1 MEIPGKI
8 SNQFSNPPS
17 EQTMPASKPACAEK
31 FLIVLIKPSH
41 YDDDGYVIQ
50 WWRGWIPANSPA
62 ALYGL
67 ALDARR
73 RQVLGAG
80 VDLELEVYDEINTVL
95 PLKRIIR
102 RFRQNGLKGLVCL
115 VGVQSNQFARAVDIG
130 RMMRRHDIQVVIG
143 GFHVSGCVSMLPE
156 MPPELKEAAALG
168 ISLFAGEAEGRM
180 DELLRDAYAR
190 KLKPLYNFVDDLPG
204 LEGQP
209 LPYLESH
216 HLARNLG
223 NISCFDAGRGCPFNC
238 SFCTIINV
246 QGRKSRYRSAADVE
260 GLIRAHPRG
269 RVRTYFITD
278 DDFVRNRNW
287 EPILDRI
294 IELREKEGYKIHL
307 TIQVDTQ
314 CHKIPRF
321 IQKAARAGCKRVFI
335 GLESINEENL
345 KSAAKRQN
353 KFSEYRTML
362 RAWREAGVMTYAGYI
377 IGFPND
383 TPESLARDIR
393 IIQRELPVDILEFFV
408 LTPLPG
414 SRDHRDLYL
423 KGVEIDSDMNR
434 YDTEHVTTGHPLM
447 TRAEWQSAYEQA
459 WRLYYSPEHIETLI
473 KRAIADG
480 ISPARLTSMIFTFYT
495 SQVYEKVHPLQ
506 SGVFRRKRR
515 SQRRPNMKRE
525 SALLFYPRRA
535 KEIATTYVPALLF
548 LWRLTRLRH
557 RLKKDPA
564 TRHYTDLAI
573 GGAEEEAGQALDL
586 DSAKQ
591 PLAASTFG
599 DA

>member
-1 MEIPGKI
+1 
-8 SNQFSNPPS
+8 
-17 EQTMPASKPACAEK
+17 
-31 FLIVLIKPSH
+31 
-41 YDDDGYVIQ
+41 
-50 WWRGWIPANSPA
+50 
-62 ALYGL
+62 
-67 ALDARR
+67 
-73 RQVLGAG
+73 
-80 VDLELEVYDEINTVL
+80 
-95 PLKRIIR
+95 
-102 RFRQNGLKGLVCL
+102 
-115 VGVQSNQFARAVDIG
+115 
-130 RMMRRHDIQVVIG
+130 
-143 GFHVSGCVSMLPE
+143 
-156 MPPELKEAAALG
+156 
-168 ISLFAGEAEGRM
+168 
-180 DELLRDAYAR
+180 
-190 KLKPLYNFVDDLPG
+190 
-204 LEGQP
+204 
-209 LPYLESH
+209 
-216 HLARNLG
+216 
-223 NISCFDAGRGCPFNC
+223 
-238 SFCTIINV
+238 
-246 QGRKSRYRSAADVE
+246 
-260 GLIRAHPRG
+260 
-269 RVRTYFITD
+269 
-278 DDFVRNRNW
+278 
-287 EPILDRI
+287 
-294 IELREKEGYKIHL
+294 
-307 TIQVDTQ
+307 
-314 CHKIPRF
+314 
-321 IQKAARAGCKRVFI
+321 
-335 GLESINEENL
+335 
-345 KSAAKRQN
+345 
-353 KFSEYRTML
+353 ML

-383 TPESLARDIR
+383 TLGSIARDIR
-393 IIQRELPVDILEFFV
+393 IIQRELPVDILEFFI

-447 TRAEWQSAYEQA
+447 TRAEWQSAYDQA

-548 LWRLTRLRH
+548 LWKLTRLRH

-573 GGAEEEAGQALDL
+573 GGAEEEVGQALDL

-591 PLAASTFG
+591 PLAASAVG

>member
-1 MEIPGKI
+1 MQ
-8 SNQFSNPPS
+8 N
-17 EQTMPASKPACAEK
+17 TPASKPARAEK
-31 FLIVLIKPSH
+31 FLVALIKPSH
-41 YDDDGYVIQ
+41 YDDEGYVIQ

-73 RQVLGAG
+73 RQVLGDS

-95 PLKRIIR
+95 PLKSLIR
-102 RFRQNGLKGLVCL
+102 RFRRNGLKGLVCL
-115 VGVQSNQFARAVDIG
+115 VGVQSNQFPRAVDIG
-130 RMMRRHDIQVVIG
+130 RMMRRNGIQVVIG
-143 GFHVSGCVSMLPE
+143 GFHVSGCVSMIPE
-156 MPPELKEAAALG
+156 MPPELKEATALG
-168 ISLFAGEAEGRM
+168 ISLFAGEAENRM
-180 DELLRDAYAR
+180 DELLRDAYAG
-190 KLKPLYNFVDDLPG
+190 KLKPLYNFVQDLPG

-216 HLARNLG
+216 HLRRNLG

-246 QGRKSRYRSAADVE
+246 QGRKSRYRTAADVE
-260 GLIRAHPRG
+260 ALIRAHPPG
-269 RVRTYFITD
+269 HIRTYFITD

-294 IELREKEGYKIHL
+294 IQMRENEGFKIHL

-321 IQKAARAGCKRVFI
+321 IEKAARAGCKRVFI
-335 GLESINEENL
+335 GLESVNADNL

-362 RAWREAGVMTYAGYI
+362 RAWRDAAVMTYAGYI

-383 TPESLARDIR
+383 TTESIARDIQT
-393 IIQRELPVDILEFFV
+393 IQRELPVDILEFFI

-423 KGVEIDSDMNR
+423 NGVSIDSDMNR
-434 YDTEHVTTGHPLM
+434 YDTEHVTTDHALM
-447 TRAEWQSAYEQA
+447 TRTEWQSTYEMA
-459 WRLYYSPEHIETLI
+459 WRLYYSPKHIETLI

-495 SQVYEKVHPLQ
+495 SQVFEKVHPLQ

-515 SQRRPNMKRE
+515 SQRRPGLKRE
-525 SALLFYPRRA
+525 SSLVFYPRRA

-557 RLKKDPA
+557 RLKKDPEA
-564 TRHYTDLAI
+564 RHYTDLAI
-573 GGAEEEAGQALDL
+573 GRSGEEAAQGRDL
-586 DSAKQ
+586 ESMSQ
-591 PLAASTFG
+591 SIAAS
-599 DA
+599 